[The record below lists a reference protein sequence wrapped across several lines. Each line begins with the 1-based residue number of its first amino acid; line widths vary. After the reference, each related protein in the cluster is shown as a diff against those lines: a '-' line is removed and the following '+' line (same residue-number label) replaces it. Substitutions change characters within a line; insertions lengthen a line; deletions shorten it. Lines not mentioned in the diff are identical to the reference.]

1 MGGFQAVASGLGETG
16 EQLGTGLNNALNEAL
31 KVQLQQHNIGM
42 DQAHLALAQ
51 AQQKQTYDLAT
62 QQHDLMRQQMLE
74 SGWTHTGTV
83 KDPDGTYY
91 QQFDNPRMPA
101 GQQTRRIPY
110 GGGNGG
116 VPPDSME
123 AMLDNYK
130 RLKEQGFEDTRAQ
143 QLAFKSVNLYRT
155 DPAGLVGEYAKY
167 AKELNEEKGVS
178 KVPVFGFGTIDISN
192 EAGQAK
198 YAQAM
203 IDSGRGMGPLLRS
216 MMGFGGAAGSR
227 DMTGWTANEQR
238 EYRAV
243 EEEAKRREDILT
255 KMGTAQMSNT
265 FNPEEQKAVTKSVMD
280 QIDDL
285 WKGPHEK
292 YDEINNRHGRG
303 AGDMVPV
310 TAPDGTPGRVP
321 KARLAEALS
330 KGYNLAAPAVP
341 SPTPTGAPSGES
353 FP

>member
-1 MGGFQAVASGLGETG
+1 MGGFQAVASGLGGAG
-16 EQLGTGLNNALNEAL
+16 EDLGTGLNNALNEAL

-42 DQAHLALAQ
+42 DQSNLALRQ
-51 AQQKQTYDLAT
+51 AQQKQEYDLAQ
-62 QQHDLMRQQMLE
+62 QQHELMRQQML
-74 SGWTHTGTV
+74 SNGWTHTGTV
-83 KDPDGTYY
+83 KGPDGHYY

-101 GQQTRRIPY
+101 GQQTTRIPY
-110 GGGNGG
+110 GGENGG

-167 AKELNEEKGVS
+167 AKELNEDKGVD
-178 KVPVFGFGTIDISN
+178 KVPVFGFGTIDIST

-216 MMGFGGAAGSR
+216 MMGYGPGAAGSK

-238 EYRAV
+238 EYRAI
-243 EEEAKRREDILT
+243 EEEARRREDILT

-265 FNPEEQKAVTKSVMD
+265 FDPDQQKAITKQVMD

-285 WKGPHEK
+285 WSEPNKK
-292 YDEINNRHGRG
+292 ADEINARHGRG
-303 AGDMVPV
+303 VTPAPGQMWSKSAWAAANPGGDANAAAAAATKAGAKVI
-310 TAPDGTPGRVP
+310 
-321 KARLAEALS
+321 
-330 KGYNLAAPAVP
+330 N
-341 SPTPTGAPSGES
+341 
-353 FP
+353 